1 MSCSRWVA
9 FAIVFSF
16 SSLFS
21 QAQGT
26 REVSDYHGAD
36 WTSWS
41 MSTRMGY
48 ISGFLAG
55 TLLMKNETL
64 SFVSSWKED
73 KGEWRK
79 RYDEFTL
86 LAKSAFEVALKNA
99 DNLSFI
105 NIRVGQIV
113 DGVSEFYGDIPN
125 RKIRIID
132 AIYIVKMQIRG
143 MDSYLIMAQVRYLK
157 MQPIDQKE
165 LATLGDKLIA
175 NKVAA
180 DRDALKRGVLTS
192 EELLKF
198 GVFIDSDGN
207 EHQLFCYGTYQGAAK

>member
-1 MSCSRWVA
+1 
-9 FAIVFSF
+9 
-16 SSLFS
+16 
-21 QAQGT
+21 
-26 REVSDYHGAD
+26 
-36 WTSWS
+36 
-41 MSTRMGY
+41 MGY